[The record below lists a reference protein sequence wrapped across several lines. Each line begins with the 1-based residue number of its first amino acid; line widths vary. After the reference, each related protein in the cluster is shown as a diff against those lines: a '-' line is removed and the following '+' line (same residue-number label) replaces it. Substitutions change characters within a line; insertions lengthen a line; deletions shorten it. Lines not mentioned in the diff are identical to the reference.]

1 MKRLLPLR
9 DYDDHDV
16 INLFAVTTPNSSVLD
31 TGNGD
36 SGVIVAVSNGEITE
50 DAVTLVSAS
59 YLGKT
64 DYPYVGR
71 DYYPTVSLTVAPA
84 GTGSNPIG
92 ITLYETAMYDEN
104 GEKLIY
110 YRQKA
115 LENQITLSGQ
125 AVPVATKGLFT
136 LDQTAFVGGVAPAA
150 GGARVRAGR
159 AGPGGAAYAGRD
171 RAVGGAARGGTR
183 RSRYAARAGSGNSGS
198 HLAQRT

>member
-71 DYYPTVSLTVAPA
+71 DYYPTVSLTVAPV

-115 LENQITLSGQ
+115 L
-125 AVPVATKGLFT
+125 
-136 LDQTAFVGGVAPAA
+136 
-150 GGARVRAGR
+150 
-159 AGPGGAAYAGRD
+159 
-171 RAVGGAARGGTR
+171 
-183 RSRYAARAGSGNSGS
+183 
-198 HLAQRT
+198 